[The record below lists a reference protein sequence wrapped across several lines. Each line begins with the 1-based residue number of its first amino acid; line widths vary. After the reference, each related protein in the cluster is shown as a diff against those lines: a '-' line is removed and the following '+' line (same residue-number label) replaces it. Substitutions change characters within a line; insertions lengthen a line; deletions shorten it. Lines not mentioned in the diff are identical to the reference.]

1 MYARLPSKEEAA
13 ALGLTPSAFEGPAVL
28 VWPENRQTVR
38 VFLAMRTQWT
48 YGQNGPVGLNYSS
61 LPEVWRRL
69 HVPPAERDDVFNGL
83 QIMEHA
89 ALAAT
94 YED

>member
-1 MYARLPSKEEAA
+1 MYARLPTIEEAA
-13 ALGLTPSAFEGPAVL
+13 AIGLTPSAFEGPAVPI
-28 VWPENRQTVR
+28 WPENRQTVC

-48 YGQNGPVGLNYSS
+48 YGPGGPVGLNYAA

-69 HVPPAERDDVFNGL
+69 RVPPAERDDVFNGL
-83 QIMEHA
+83 QIMERA